1 MSKLGTRT
9 FTLLQT
15 VTSVGLS
22 ALAWAVTGVRPIWNG
37 SQPSDRQRI
46 YFANHASHGDFIL
59 LSACLSEKQRARTH
73 AVAAADYWG
82 KSRLRRFIAQDMLS
96 SVLIHRQWTDEAQ
109 NPISIMLSVLDEGH
123 SLIIFPEGTRN
134 MTDQPLLPFRSGLY
148 NLSMARPDVELIPCW
163 IENMSRVLPKGQFVP
178 VPLLCRVVFGA
189 PIAIAP
195 GEERRAFLERARQ
208 TLLALNPRP
217 PTHDA
222 EKWLPVFR
230 KTSCDQNSAKPK
242 ERRAQRAGDRAGSGI
257 RHDAPR
263 HDVPRDD

>member
-1 MSKLGTRT
+1 M
-9 FTLLQT
+9 
-15 VTSVGLS
+15 TSVGLS

-82 KSRLRRFIAQDMLS
+82 KIAAAPVHREDMLS
-96 SVLIHRQWTDEAQ
+96 SVLIHRQWTESAQ

-134 MTDQPLLPFRSGLY
+134 MTDEPLLRSAPASTIS
-148 NLSMARPDVELIPCW
+148 SMARPDVELIPCW
-163 IENMSRVLPKGQFVP
+163 IENMSRVLPKGQFLP

-189 PIAIAP
+189 PIALRPARNAATFSTAP
-195 GEERRAFLERARQ
+195 ARHCW
-208 TLLALNPRP
+208 R
-217 PTHDA
+217 
-222 EKWLPVFR
+222 
-230 KTSCDQNSAKPK
+230 
-242 ERRAQRAGDRAGSGI
+242 
-257 RHDAPR
+257 
-263 HDVPRDD
+263 